1 LTAAILAGGENR
13 RMPYL
18 KGFLAVEGRTIIE
31 RSRDVLRKVF
41 DRVVISTNSPES
53 YFRFGLP
60 LIGDVKRKSG
70 PMTGILSVLLAT
82 GEDSVFVAAC
92 DMPFLSEELLRYMR
106 TLFEDQRARSKRGL
120 DAAVPV
126 FAGKTEP
133 LLGIYTRNAVKV
145 MEEMLKDGNMSLQ
158 AMLSNIEVLYIDEE
172 AVMARD
178 PLGKS
183 FVNINTMED
192 YKKIGGALSLV

>member
-1 LTAAILAGGENR
+1 
-13 RMPYL
+13 MPYL

>member
-1 LTAAILAGGENR
+1 MTAAILAGGENR

>member
-1 LTAAILAGGENR
+1 
-13 RMPYL
+13 MPYL
-18 KGFLAVEGRTIIE
+18 KGLLTVDGRTIIE
-31 RSRDVLRKVF
+31 RSRDVLQKVF
-41 DRVVISTNSPES
+41 DRVVISTNSPEW

-106 TLFEDQRARSKRGL
+106 TLFEDQRARGKREQ

-126 FAGKTEP
+126 FGGKKEP
-133 LLGIYTRNAVKV
+133 LLGIYTRNVVKV
-145 MEEMLKDGNMSLQ
+145 MEEMLKDGNTSLQ
-158 AMLSNIEVLYIDEE
+158 AMLGNIEVLYIDEE

-192 YKKIGGALSLV
+192 YKKIGGAFCLV